1 MPNPAAKSDALAGRV
16 ALVTGASSGIGR
28 ATAVLLASRGAK
40 VLAVGREQARLAKLA
55 AESGAA
61 TFVAA
66 IETREACAAVAAA
79 ARELGPIGILVNCAG
94 RGGYLD
100 RPIWEQSSE
109 DWRATMAVNLDAPFE
124 LTKAAAQDIREIGW
138 GRVVMISSTAG
149 EVGASSMSP
158 YCASKHGVIGLMR
171 SVAQDLAPLGATCNA
186 ILPGWVRT
194 EMAERDANQE
204 AAQRGVTVAAI
215 WAERAAAN
223 PAKRVLE
230 PDEIANVVGFL
241 VSDEAAGV
249 NGETITVS
257 LGSVW

>member
-1 MPNPAAKSDALAGRV
+1 MSNPAATSDTLAGKV

-28 ATAVLLASRGAK
+28 ATALLLAARGAK
-40 VLAVGREQARLAKLA
+40 VLAVGRDKARLDKVAGEKNVTA
-55 AESGAA
+55 C
-61 TFVAA
+61 VAA
-66 IETREACAAVAAA
+66 IETADACASAVTA
-79 ARELGPIGILVNCAG
+79 ARKLGPIAILVNCAG

-100 RPIWEQSSE
+100 RPIWEQSSA

-124 LTKAAAQDIREIGW
+124 LTKAAAQDIRAAGW
-138 GRVVMISSTAG
+138 GRVIMISSTAG
-149 EVGASSMSP
+149 EVGAPSMSP

-186 ILPGWVRT
+186 VLPGWVRT
-194 EMAERDANQE
+194 EMAERDAEQE
-204 AAQRGVTVAAI
+204 AKQRGVTVDAI

-230 PDEIANVVGFL
+230 PEEIAKVVGFL

-249 NGETITVS
+249 NGEAITVS
-257 LGSVW
+257 LGSLW

>member
-1 MPNPAAKSDALAGRV
+1 MSNPAATSDTLAGKV

-28 ATAVLLASRGAK
+28 ATALLLAARGAK
-40 VLAVGREQARLAKLA
+40 VLAVGRDKARLDKVAGEKNVTA
-55 AESGAA
+55 C
-61 TFVAA
+61 VAA
-66 IETREACAAVAAA
+66 IETADACASAVTA
-79 ARELGPIGILVNCAG
+79 ARKLGPIAILVNCAG

-100 RPIWEQSSE
+100 RPIWEQSSA

-124 LTKAAAQDIREIGW
+124 LTKAAAQDIRAAGW

-149 EVGASSMSP
+149 EVGAPSMSP

-186 ILPGWVRT
+186 VLPGWVRT
-194 EMAERDANQE
+194 EMAERDAEQE
-204 AAQRGVTVAAI
+204 AKQRGVTVDAI

-230 PDEIANVVGFL
+230 PEEIAEVVGLL
-241 VSDEAAGV
+241 VSNEASAV
-249 NGETITVS
+249 NGEAITVS
-257 LGSVW
+257 SGSLW

>member
-1 MPNPAAKSDALAGRV
+1 MTDRPAPSQQLAGRV
-16 ALVTGASSGIGR
+16 AVVTGASSGIGR
-28 ATAVLLASRGAK
+28 ATAVLLAARGAK
-40 VLAVGREQARLAKLA
+40 VLAVGRDQVRLAQLA
-55 AESGAA
+55 VEAK
-61 TFVAA
+61 T
-66 IETREACAAVAAA
+66 ETCIASLDTAEACAAIVAAA
-79 ARELGPIGILVNCAG
+79 RRLGPIAVLVNCAG

-124 LTKAAAQDIREIGW
+124 LTKAAAQDIRSLGW

-149 EVGASSMSP
+149 EVGAPSMSP

-186 ILPGWVRT
+186 ILPGWVKT
-194 EMAERDANQE
+194 EMAERDAEQE
-204 AAQRGVTVAAI
+204 AKQRGLSVTAI
-215 WAERAAAN
+215 WTERAAAN
-223 PAKRVLE
+223 PARRVLE
-230 PDEIANVVGFL
+230 PDEIAKVVGFL

-249 NGETITVS
+249 NGEAITVS

>member
-1 MPNPAAKSDALAGRV
+1 MANPAATSGALVGKIAV
-16 ALVTGASSGIGR
+16 VTGASSGIGR
-28 ATAVLLASRGAK
+28 ATAALLAARGAK
-40 VLAVGREQARLAKLA
+40 VLAVGRDQARLAQLA
-55 AESGAA
+55 AESDV
-61 TFVAA
+61 TICVAA
-66 IETREACAAVAAA
+66 IETAEACVAVAAA
-79 ARELGPIGILVNCAG
+79 ARKLGAIGILVNCAG

-124 LTKAAAQDIREIGW
+124 LTKAATQDIRRTGW

-149 EVGASSMSP
+149 EVGAPSMAP

-194 EMAERDANQE
+194 EMAERDAAQE
-204 AAQRGVTVAAI
+204 ARRRGLTVAAI

-223 PAKRVLE
+223 PAKRVLQPE
-230 PDEIANVVGFL
+230 EIAKIVGFL
-241 VSDEAAGV
+241 VSDEAAAV
-249 NGETITVS
+249 NGEAITVS

>member
-1 MPNPAAKSDALAGRV
+1 MPNPAATSDALAGKV
-16 ALVTGASSGIGR
+16 AVVTGASSGIGR
-28 ATAVLLASRGAK
+28 ATAALLASRGAK
-40 VLAVGREQARLAKLA
+40 VLAVGRDEARLDQLA
-55 AESGAA
+55 AESKVTPCIASLEAEG
-61 TFVAA
+61 
-66 IETREACAAVAAA
+66 ACATVVAVA
-79 ARELGPIGILVNCAG
+79 RRLGPIAVLVNCAG

-109 DWRATMAVNLDAPFE
+109 EWRAPMAVNLDAPFE
-124 LTKAAAQDIREIGW
+124 LTKAAARDIRKLGW

-149 EVGASSMSP
+149 EVGAPSMSP

-186 ILPGWVRT
+186 ILPGWVKT
-194 EMAERDANQE
+194 EMAQRDAEQE
-204 AAQRGVTVAAI
+204 AKQRGLTTDAI

-223 PAKRVLE
+223 PAKRVLA
-230 PDEIANVVGFL
+230 PDEIAKVVGFL

-249 NGETITVS
+249 NGDAITVS